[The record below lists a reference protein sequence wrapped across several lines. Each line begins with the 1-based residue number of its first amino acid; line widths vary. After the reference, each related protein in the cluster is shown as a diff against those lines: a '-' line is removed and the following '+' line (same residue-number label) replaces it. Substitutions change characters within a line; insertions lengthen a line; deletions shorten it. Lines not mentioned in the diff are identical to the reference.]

1 VEPDLSVFQR
11 KLEERRAREA
21 AEKETERA
29 LAAGP
34 PVDRDLIPED
44 PYVRSDKDKAM
55 DEVIEKID
63 IIYAYNR
70 WCGKMRPTT
79 RPGQREGIKIS
90 CPIPGH
96 VDKDP
101 SAWINLD
108 EQVWFCGGCQV
119 GGDAHDLAAYH
130 FGFPVPGYKEGAAF
144 HELREKMAL
153 DFGFTFT
160 ALPGGAV
167 EVTPPVA
174 EEHPEEPSTMP
185 AEGVEVVGE
194 LDAELMELY
203 DDSDL
208 EVVMPSLDWRP
219 IVPEGTFISQYMQ
232 STIIDDVPEEY
243 HFFHAL
249 LALGFALG
257 RDVRL
262 YDLVPVYGNLF
273 ICTLGRSGVGKSK
286 ARYHLDSLLTQ
297 ALPHDWSDETS
308 KGVRKISSPGSA
320 EVLIHNFQKPVMD
333 PAEPKK
339 ISHYAPVRGMID
351 FSELSSLMARTNR
364 QGSALTPTLMQFY
377 DMEGIVAT
385 SSLTHGAKMAY
396 MPYASALT
404 TTQPRSLRTLVTRA
418 DDASGFL
425 NRWVFVPGTEKK
437 RFAVGGARVDMSPA
451 VSPLQEILGWAGS
464 FTSDRFVEWSPEAEK
479 RFTDFFHTTIELDK
493 RKATN
498 DLITRVDLL
507 LKKMILLFAA
517 NQHQPVVRIE
527 HVEYAI
533 HCYQYLIDAYSI
545 PGGQIGN
552 TIQTEISEAILNQ
565 TRKVHQ
571 RGGRPLTMND
581 ISKALKGRKYPLD
594 MLLKTA
600 DTLVKLGYLQL
611 ETPKPGSVG
620 RPSVRYR
627 YVD

>member
-11 KLEERRAREA
+11 KLEERRAADRAAKEA
-21 AEKETERA
+21 EH
-29 LAAGP
+29 GP
-34 PVDRDLIPED
+34 PVDPDLIPED

-55 DEVIEKID
+55 DEVIAKID
-63 IIYAYNR
+63 ILDAYDR
-70 WCGKMRPTT
+70 WCGKMKPKARG
-79 RPGQREGIKIS
+79 GQREGIKIS

-96 VDKDP
+96 RDEDP

-108 EQVWFCGGCQV
+108 EQVWFCGGCQI

-130 FGFPVPGYKEGAAF
+130 YGYPTPGYKEGATF

-167 EVTPPVA
+167 EVTPPV
-174 EEHPEEPSTMP
+174 PDLYPEPSTMP

-194 LDAELMELY
+194 LGGEVVDLY

-208 EVVMPSLDWRP
+208 DIVMPSLDWRP
-219 IVPEGTFISQYMQ
+219 IVPEGTFIDQYMQ
-232 STIIDDVPEEY
+232 AAVLDDVPEEY
-243 HFFHAL
+243 HFFHSL

-262 YDLVPVYGNLF
+262 HDLVPVYGNLF
-273 ICTLGRSGVGKSK
+273 VCTLGRSGVGKSK

-297 ALPHDWSDETS
+297 ALPHDWSDENS

-351 FSELSSLMARTNR
+351 FSELSSLVARTNR

-385 SSLTHGAKMAY
+385 SSLTHGAKQAY
-396 MPYASALT
+396 YPYASALT
-404 TTQPRSLRTLVTRA
+404 TTQPRSLRSLVSRA

-425 NRWVFVPGTEKK
+425 NRWVFVPGSEKK
-437 RFAVGGARVDMSPA
+437 RFAVGGVRVDMSPA
-451 VSPLQEILGWAGS
+451 ISPLQDIMGWAGS
-464 FTSDRFVEWSPEAEK
+464 FGLEDYVLWSPEAEK
-479 RFTDFFHTTIELDK
+479 RFTDFFHQQIELDK
-493 RKATN
+493 RRATN
-498 DLITRVDLL
+498 DLITRIDLL
-507 LKKMILLFAA
+507 LKKLILLFAA
-517 NQHQPVVRIE
+517 NQHQPVVRVE
-527 HVEYAI
+527 HVDYAI
-533 HCYQYLIDAYSI
+533 HCYQYLVDAYSI

-565 TRKVHQ
+565 CR
-571 RGGRPLTMND
+571 RAYERRARPLTLND
-581 ISKALKGRKYPLD
+581 IAKALKGRKYPLD

-611 ETPKPGSVG
+611 ETPKPGTVG
-620 RPSVRYR
+620 RPSTRYT